1 MTDTLREALHRGSQ
15 ALAEAASEEAAL
27 EAELLLAHALGTDR
41 THLYQRLPDDLP
53 PDAAAAF
60 DALLRRRLAHEPVP
74 YILGRK
80 EFFGLE
86 FEVPPAAIIPRP
98 ETETLVEL
106 VLAFC
111 GSRTSGDRLRIVDV
125 GVGCG
130 AIAVSL
136 AASLPRAA
144 IIAVDVSA
152 EALALAR
159 RNAGRPRVP

>member
-27 EAELLLAHALGTDR
+27 EADLLLAHALGIDR
-41 THLYQRLPDDLP
+41 THLYQRLPEPLP
-53 PDAAAAF
+53 PDAATPF
-60 DALLRRRLAHEPVP
+60 DAPPPRRLAHEPVP
-74 YILGRK
+74 YITGRK

-86 FEVPPAAIIPRP
+86 FEVTPAAIIPRP

-106 VLAFC
+106 VLGFVSERGLSAP
-111 GSRTSGDRLRIVDV
+111 RIADV

-136 AASLPRAA
+136 AVSLP
-144 IIAVDVSA
+144 
-152 EALALAR
+152 
-159 RNAGRPRVP
+159 AGRHGLRRAEII

>member
-27 EAELLLAHALGTDR
+27 EADLLLAHALGTDR
-41 THLYQRLPDDLP
+41 THLDQRLPAEP
-53 PDAAAAF
+53 PP
-60 DALLRRRLAHEPVP
+60 RPRRLAPEPVP

-86 FEVPPAAIIPRP
+86 FEVTPAAIIPRP

-111 GSRTSGDRLRIVDV
+111 GSRTLGAGLRIV
-125 GVGCG
+125 
-130 AIAVSL
+130 
-136 AASLPRAA
+136 
-144 IIAVDVSA
+144 
-152 EALALAR
+152 
-159 RNAGRPRVP
+159 

>member
-1 MTDTLREALHRGSQ
+1 MTDTPPPSN
-15 ALAEAASEEAAL
+15 
-27 EAELLLAHALGTDR
+27 
-41 THLYQRLPDDLP
+41 RLPDAPP

-86 FEVPPAAIIPRP
+86 FEVTPAAIIPRP

-111 GSRTSGDRLRIVDV
+111 GSPGPRG
-125 GVGCG
+125 G
-130 AIAVSL
+130 AWINDAGGGGGG
-136 AASLPRAA
+136 RAQG
-144 IIAVDVSA
+144 
-152 EALALAR
+152 R
-159 RNAGRPRVP
+159 AGRR

>member
-1 MTDTLREALHRGSQ
+1 MTDTIREALHRGSQ

-27 EAELLLAHALGTDR
+27 EAEIPLAHALGTDR

-86 FEVPPAAIIPRP
+86 FEVTPAAIIPRP

-111 GSRTSGDRLRIVDV
+111 GSRTPSDRLPI
-125 GVGCG
+125 
-130 AIAVSL
+130 
-136 AASLPRAA
+136 AA
-144 IIAVDVSA
+144 IGVRCAAHAVA
-152 EALALAR
+152 PGGTA
-159 RNAGRPRVP
+159 